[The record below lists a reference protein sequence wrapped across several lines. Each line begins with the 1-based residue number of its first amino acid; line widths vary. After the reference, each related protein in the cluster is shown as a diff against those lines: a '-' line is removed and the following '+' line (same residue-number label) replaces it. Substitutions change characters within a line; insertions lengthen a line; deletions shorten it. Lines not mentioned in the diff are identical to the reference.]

1 MESYSLR
8 IKRSAA
14 KELGSIDSRKGRRR
28 VVERIQALA
37 VDPRP
42 PGCQKLSGSDRY
54 RVRQGIYRIVYA
66 IDDERLAITIVKI
79 GHRKE
84 VYR

>member
-14 KELGSIDSRKGRRR
+14 KELGSIDSRKGRRLI
-28 VVERIQALA
+28 VERIRALA

-42 PGCQKLSGSDRY
+42 PGCQKLGGSDKY
-54 RVRQGIYRIVYA
+54 RVRQGAHRIVYT
-66 IDDERLAITIVKI
+66 IDDERLAVTIVKI
-79 GHRKE
+79 GHRKD